1 MDPDFQV
8 HNQLICD
15 SFACS
20 SVLHLK
26 GLPASTFKLY
36 QSQVVANAKALSS
49 GLINNGFRLVSGGT
63 DNHLMLV
70 DLRDV
75 VPDNA
80 GKEVAFW
87 LEKAGMIT
95 NHNGIPKDPRP
106 PMQTSG
112 IRLGTPAV
120 TTRNMGVREM
130 DKIAEWIDRV
140 IVSKGDTSVQEEVKK
155 EISKF
160 CSDFPLPH

>member
-1 MDPDFQV
+1 MCIRDRNIVD
-8 HNQLICD
+8 
-15 SFACS
+15 
-20 SVLHLK
+20 
-26 GLPASTFKLY
+26 
-36 QSQVVANAKALSS
+36 NAKALAAALKSK
-49 GLINNGFRLVSGGT
+49 GYRLVSGGT

-70 DLRDV
+70 DLREV
-75 VPDNA
+75 VPENT
-80 GKEVAFW
+80 GKEVALW

-120 TTRNMGVREM
+120 TTRNMGSEDM
-130 DKIAEWIDRV
+130 EKIATWIDRV
-140 IVSKGDTSVQEEVKK
+140 IVSRGDTSVQEEVKK
-155 EISKF
+155 EISFF